1 MKRKNTNRTGKIA
14 GLKRKIVRETGV
26 KGVDRVVMA
35 VGTIKAALA
44 ELKAKRAVSRWSSPF
59 LSA

>member
-44 ELKAKRAVSRWSSPF
+44 ELKAKRAVSRWSSPL